1 MVQYK
6 IKSSKSILNTMKYP
20 DSWFWA
26 KYTLNPFSGCEHACS
41 YCDARS
47 QRYYLHSDFEETI
60 FIKQNAPELLQKK
73 LQNSRTLRPD
83 VIAMAGVCDAY
94 QPAEKNYKITKK
106 LLKIIQRY
114 KFPVNISTKSTL
126 ILRDL
131 DIFNQIA
138 KDTWVSLA
146 FTITS
151 VNQEIIDFLEPKAS
165 PVIDRFE
172 AISYIAK
179 EYPNIQVGVNFMPII
194 PLLED
199 NSEDIDQLIK
209 RSKESGANYIH
220 CAPGMT
226 LRDSQETFFL
236 AKLKKYFN
244 KLNEFVKYKEF
255 IDLMK
260 NSQKYSD
267 YLYENN
273 QVLQKCCKKSGIPM
287 RSQRWYPSDFRHFN
301 YKSSEKL
308 LNIAYFNQINRKP
321 YKDLLWA
328 GLIIQNLP
336 EPVGVL
342 VDQHRISKYMKL
354 TSEIK
359 RIIEPY
365 LKKPKNL
372 DPFFIS

>member
-6 IKSSKSILNTMKYP
+6 LKSSKSILNTMKYP

-73 LQNSRTLRPD
+73 LRNSRTLRPD

-94 QPAEKNYKITKK
+94 QPAEKKYNITKK
-106 LLKIIQRY
+106 LLKIIHRY

-126 ILRDL
+126 IIRDL
-131 DIFNQIA
+131 DIFNQIT
-138 KDTWVSLA
+138 KDTWASLA

-151 VNQEIIDFLEPKAS
+151 VNQENVDFLEPNAS
-165 PVIDRFE
+165 PVNNRFE

-194 PLLED
+194 PFLED
-199 NSEDIDQLIK
+199 NSEDIEQLIK
-209 RSKESGANYIH
+209 KSKESGANYIH

-236 AKLKKYFN
+236 AKLKKYFYER
-244 KLNEFVKYKEF
+244 NEVAEYKEF
-255 IDLMK
+255 IELMK

-267 YLYENN
+267 YLYEKN
-273 QVLQKCCKKSGIPM
+273 QTLQKYCKKYGIPM

-308 LNIAYFNQINRKP
+308 LNMAYFNQINRKP
-321 YKDLLWA
+321 YKDLLWV
-328 GLIIQNLP
+328 GLNLQNLP
-336 EPVGVL
+336 DSIGNL
-342 VDQHRISKYMKL
+342 VAQKS
-354 TSEIK
+354 
-359 RIIEPY
+359 
-365 LKKPKNL
+365 LKKHIKISPEIRKLINSYIKSPTNL
-372 DPFFIS
+372 DSFL